1 MPSDSDLAFTPAYQL
16 RELIAQKQVS
26 PVELVE
32 ASLRRIEALNPRLN
46 AFLTVT
52 ADAALASAREAE
64 QAVQRGDALGP
75 LHGVPTSFKDLVP
88 TKGVRTTRG
97 SLAYDD
103 WVPDYDDIVVER
115 TIGAGA
121 VSLGKTNTP
130 EFG

>member
-52 ADAALASAREAE
+52 ADAALPSAREAE
-64 QAVQRGDALGP
+64 QAVQRGAALGP
-75 LHGVPTSFKDLVP
+75 LPAVPLAL
-88 TKGVRTTRG
+88 RRG
-97 SLAYDD
+97 SVGGLTRSHTDA
-103 WVPDYDDIVVER
+103 IAAE
-115 TIGAGA
+115 
-121 VSLGKTNTP
+121 
-130 EFG
+130 